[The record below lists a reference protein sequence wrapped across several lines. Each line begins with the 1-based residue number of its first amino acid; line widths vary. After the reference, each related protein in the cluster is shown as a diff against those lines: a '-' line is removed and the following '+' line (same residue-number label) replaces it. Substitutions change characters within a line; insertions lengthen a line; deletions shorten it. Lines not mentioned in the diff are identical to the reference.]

1 MLVTI
6 NLLSEV
12 VISGAGN
19 EKASNKITLGWRK
32 LKQQNTKQS
41 KI

>member
-1 MLVTI
+1 MNERGKGNSDNINTQQNNKRFYMLVTI

-19 EKASNKITLGWRK
+19 
-32 LKQQNTKQS
+32 
-41 KI
+41 